1 MAQKILLKIKSLGK
15 AFTIGVFLIMVSN
28 RSKIATPQIKE
39 CHKFKKNSG
48 VIVKIVALIAAE
60 NIKSKWRNL
69 VGYDEALWIQFS
81 KLVGFQ
87 QVLLR
92 PIFLLCPNF
101 SLVGQIKFQLSVS

>member
-48 VIVKIVALIAAE
+48 VIVALIAAE
-60 NIKSKWRNL
+60 NVKSKWRNL